1 MNQRKPNIILKLSD
15 CKIQLNFIFETI
27 LVVDLVQEWLGKRSN
42 HRFLIIVDNIL
53 KELIDNPVF
62 YNHTKS
68 IFGEELLNEIKSYI
82 NG

>member
-27 LVVDLVQEWLGKRSN
+27 LVVDLVQEWLGKCSN

-53 KELIDNPVF
+53 KELID
-62 YNHTKS
+62 K
-68 IFGEELLNEIKSYI
+68 LNLKVSEIKSCVI
-82 NG
+82 IAIVLIC

>member
-53 KELIDNPVF
+53 KELID
-62 YNHTKS
+62 K
-68 IFGEELLNEIKSYI
+68 LNLKVSEIKSCVI
-82 NG
+82 IAIVLIC